1 MPGDGALSSHDRG
14 VLGAEEISVRG
25 SWGKSWINRSRPQVP
40 ARGTPT
46 EERTWLLWE
55 DGVQETYRNAL
66 SLETS
71 LAEAQSSRWRVEAV
85 AETAE
90 TGRPLVCLILSVNT

>member
-1 MPGDGALSSHDRG
+1 M
-14 VLGAEEISVRG
+14 RG

-71 LAEAQSSRWRVEAV
+71 LAKAQSSRWRVEAV

-90 TGRPLVCLILSVNT
+90 TGRPLVCLILSVNILNAICTINKRSCEPLSDLQE